1 MPTNFLN
8 IISYT
13 QAVKQQAIN
22 ISAGGEEGGG
32 EGGGGGGGGGGEES
46 DLPNLTKYIF
56 TLCDPSA
63 KCVF

>member
-1 MPTNFLN
+1 VPTNFLN

-22 ISAGGEEGGG
+22 ISAGGEE
-32 EGGGGGGGGGGEES
+32 GGGGGGGEES

>member
-32 EGGGGGGGGGGEES
+32 GGGGEES